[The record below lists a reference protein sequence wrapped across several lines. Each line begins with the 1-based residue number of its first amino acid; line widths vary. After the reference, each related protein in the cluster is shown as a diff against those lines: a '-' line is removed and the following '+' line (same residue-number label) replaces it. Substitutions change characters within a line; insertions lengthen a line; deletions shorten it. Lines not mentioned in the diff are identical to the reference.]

1 MPGSARGVDILVMV
15 ESDTTPG
22 TYTAVGGQREA
33 TFKEENEPIDITS
46 KTSGGYLEQDYG
58 LGNWGIDAGGVYVIG
73 DASLAAIKK
82 AQRDRKKVKLRWIE
96 TGATK
101 AEEGFAIITSREIE
115 APYDGESTYSLEF
128 TGAGKPAE
136 VASTP

>member
-1 MPGSARGVDILVMV
+1 MSARGVDILVLV

-22 TYTAVGGQREA
+22 TFIPAGGQREA

-73 DASLAAIKK
+73 DASLKALKK
-82 AQRDRKKVKLRWIE
+82 AQRERKLVKLRWVE
-96 TGATK
+96 TGETEV
-101 AEEGFAIITSREIE
+101 EEGMAIITSREIE
-115 APYDGESTYSLEF
+115 APYDGESTYSIEF
-128 TGAGKPAE
+128 TGTG
-136 VASTP
+136 TPEAVPMTP